1 MRIIFPRCLGMAV
14 ALTLTAC
21 GDDLGPC
28 DEAAA
33 DELVYGRNGLVAT
46 KGQAL
51 AHDSCGNGVFCHSSA
66 ARGNERHGA
75 PAGMNFDMLPA
86 PRGVSDML
94 QHVDS
99 AWSLVAEST
108 MPPSRVGHRVLGDGE
123 WSVDVQRDVT
133 APQLA
138 SINTAESRG
147 VFRNWLACGAP
158 VVVETQVPKW
168 ARPAVDPFAGA
179 ETPEWQ
185 DIYDVI
191 LQPQCAL
198 SGCHTTQ
205 SAAGELTLS
214 DPCSAFS
221 ALFSRGACGEPEV
234 IAGNSADSLLMN
246 KLTAAEPRC
255 GGPMPPIGTLPP
267 SFADAIARWIDAGA
281 AASGCP

>member
-1 MRIIFPRCLGMAV
+1 MWLLASS
-14 ALTLTAC
+14 C
-21 GDDLGPC
+21 GSDLGEC
-28 DEAAA
+28 DPAAA

-66 ARGNERHGA
+66 AHGAERHGA
-75 PAGMNFDMLPA
+75 PAGMNFDMLPT
-86 PRGVSDML
+86 PNGVGDML
-94 QHVDS
+94 RHVDS
-99 AWSLVAEST
+99 AWALVAEST

-123 WSVDVQRDVT
+123 WSIDVQRDVT
-133 APQLA
+133 SPHLA
-138 SINTAESRG
+138 SINTAEGRG

-168 ARPAVDPFAGA
+168 ARPAVDPFAGTD
-179 ETPEWQ
+179 TPEWH

-191 LQPQCAL
+191 LRPQCAL
-198 SGCHTTQ
+198 SGCHNT
-205 SAAGELTLS
+205 SGAAGRL
-214 DPCSAFS
+214 AFGDECETHA
-221 ALFSRGACGEPEV
+221 ALFSPGACGEPEV
-234 IAGNSADSLLMN
+234 IAGNSEDSLLVN

-281 AASGCP
+281 VASDCP